1 MLKKIKSEYI
11 LKYIFDLLEI
21 KFKLNLIK
29 CNKSLQKRLMNEL
42 DYFKKISGRYLIQDN
57 TFNYGKEFTIEKN
70 TLVYIGGYNNNK
82 RNGKGF
88 EYDENG
94 VLKFKGE
101 FVNGKRNGSG
111 KEYKKYELNGIN
123 YIYFEGNYKN
133 GKKNGIG
140 KIYKSNKIK
149 FEGEFLN
156 DLKEGLGKEYYYNGK
171 IKFKGEYKN
180 NKKWNGEGYDIND
193 KFDYIIKEGKGNI
206 KLYRFYDSNLKF
218 EGEYKN
224 GEKNGKGKEKK
235 KKKNGLGKEYFYVD
249 NKILYSGEYKD
260 GKIWNGKGYDINGN
274 IVYEIKDGKGYVKL
288 YTDYGSYC
296 HFLGEYKNGEANGLG
311 KSFWQ
316 GKSTPLYKEFEGEYK
331 DGEEYEGKRYKY
343 NQLVYEGSLKKD
355 KYWTGKEYYFRS
367 IYPEINFYEGEYLN
381 GAKWK
386 GIEKVYENKRNKL
399 IIELEYINGKI
410 KNVKGYN
417 PENNKIDY
425 EIKNGNGFLKYY
437 RYKFYKNKDTYYLY
451 FDMQLINGE
460 IKGIGKEYNENGK
473 LIFEGEY
480 YNGVKNG
487 KGKEYD
493 ESGKLIFEGEY
504 YNGVKNGKGK
514 DYFLNGKIM
523 FEGIYI
529 NDEKF
534 IGTFYGNRGKKKKEI
549 KNGEGNED
557 IYHNNGKIIF
567 K

>member
-11 LKYIFDLLEI
+11 LKYIFNLLEI

-123 YIYFEGNYKN
+123 YLYFEGNYKN

-156 DLKEGLGKEYYYNGK
+156 DLKEGLGKEYYNNGK

-180 NKKWNGEGYDIND
+180 NKKWNGEGYDING
-193 KFDYIIKEGKGNI
+193 KIDYIIKEGKGNI

-224 GEKNGKGKEKK
+224 GEKNGKGKE
-235 KKKNGLGKEYFYVD
+235 
-249 NKILYSGEYKD
+249 
-260 GKIWNGKGYDINGN
+260 YD
-274 IVYEIKDGKGYVKL
+274 
-288 YTDYGSYC
+288 
-296 HFLGEYKNGEANGLG
+296 HFGRLKFEAEYKNG
-311 KSFWQ
+311 
-316 GKSTPLYKEFEGEYK
+316 
-331 DGEEYEGKRYKY
+331 
-343 NQLVYEGSLKKD
+343 KKMD
-355 KYWTGKEYYFRS
+355 WG
-367 IYPEINFYEGEYLN
+367 
-381 GAKWK
+381 
-386 GIEKVYENKRNKL
+386 RN
-399 IIELEYINGKI
+399 
-410 KNVKGYN
+410 
-417 PENNKIDY
+417 
-425 EIKNGNGFLKYY
+425 
-437 RYKFYKNKDTYYLY
+437 
-451 FDMQLINGE
+451 
-460 IKGIGKEYNENGK
+460 
-473 LIFEGEY
+473 IF
-480 YNGVKNG
+480 
-487 KGKEYD
+487 
-493 ESGKLIFEGEY
+493 
-504 YNGVKNGKGK
+504 
-514 DYFLNGKIM
+514 M
-523 FEGIYI
+523 
-529 NDEKF
+529 
-534 IGTFYGNRGKKKKEI
+534 
-549 KNGEGNED
+549 
-557 IYHNNGKIIF
+557 
-567 K
+567 